1 MLFVMVLNWILL
13 KIEVVYGSLF
23 FLINMHLKK
32 TSRQIW
38 QEIKF
43 PIPTKRKFFMQ
54 KSKYGKESI

>member
-32 TSRQIW
+32 ISRQ
-38 QEIKF
+38 IKF